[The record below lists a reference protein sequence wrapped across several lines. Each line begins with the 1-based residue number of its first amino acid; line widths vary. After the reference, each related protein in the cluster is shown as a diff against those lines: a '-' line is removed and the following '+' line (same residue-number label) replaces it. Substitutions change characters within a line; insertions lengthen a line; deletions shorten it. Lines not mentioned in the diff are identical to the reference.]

1 MVGITLQAAGRHQCS
16 YLITLQKQEFLLQ
29 GGDQSWL
36 KGLNCIPQKL
46 RNLYDINKILAHRP
60 WLLKR
65 SHIEVS
71 NVFYSFVF
79 DISNTKALQAN
90 GPWRATRAQTCLW
103 LFEGQL
109 QCLSCIN
116 NIFSL
121 SVILNFLFKLFEMD
135 IFISETNKGQGQ
147 LVSCGGG
154 ACYRHID
161 ALPFSMFICIFLWR

>member
-1 MVGITLQAAGRHQCS
+1 MLSITLQAAGRHQCS

-71 NVFYSFVF
+71 NLFYGFVF
-79 DISNTKALQAN
+79 LHSSDSKFLAEYLLLLLCTYLRYVMCF
-90 GPWRATRAQTCLW
+90 RAILPYFLVAEGH
-103 LFEGQL
+103 LF
-109 QCLSCIN
+109 
-116 NIFSL
+116 
-121 SVILNFLFKLFEMD
+121 
-135 IFISETNKGQGQ
+135 
-147 LVSCGGG
+147 
-154 ACYRHID
+154 
-161 ALPFSMFICIFLWR
+161 